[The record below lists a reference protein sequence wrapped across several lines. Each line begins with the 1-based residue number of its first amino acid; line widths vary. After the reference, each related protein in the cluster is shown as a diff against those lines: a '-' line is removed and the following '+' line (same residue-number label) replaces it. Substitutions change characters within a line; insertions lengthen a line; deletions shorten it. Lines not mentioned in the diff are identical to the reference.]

1 MSIYNKKI
9 PNVNDVVYI
18 TIEGFSE
25 SGTYCRLIEYDLTDG
40 FILNTELDKWSRDD
54 KRLTRVSD
62 QKKFR
67 EKQIYCATVLAIN
80 MKNINMKNINDNQNT
95 NDNTNNGVAS
105 IDLSYKKIPLNL
117 REKMVENF
125 GYVMKIKQLCDEF
138 VFFSKIPFDII
149 YDNTIRKI
157 NFNQSNAKEL
167 YYDILKNPEILIL
180 GLRKFEGDIYNQ
192 QCDDFFENLKSRIT
206 YTKMSIEQYF
216 ELLIYDTDAINKLKD
231 ILAYEPDADTNT
243 KVECVSSPRYKI
255 ISEGYTINECNSNIN
270 KCFEL
275 LKTKTEKYKAI
286 IKLQE
291 KNDEAGIIKQQ
302 DIYIK
307 SLNMY
312 QT

>member
-54 KRLTRVSD
+54 KKLTRVSD
-62 QKKFR
+62 QKKFK
-67 EKQIYCATVLAIN
+67 EKQIYCATVLAVN
-80 MKNINMKNINDNQNT
+80 MKNIKNSESSKYDEDLNDN
-95 NDNTNNGVAS
+95 DVNNGVAS

-138 VFFSKIPFDII
+138 VFFSKLPFDII

-157 NFNQSNAKEL
+157 NFNQLNAKEL
-167 YYDILKNPEILIL
+167 YYNILKNPEILISE
-180 GLRKFEGDIYNQ
+180 LRKFEDSIYNQ

-231 ILAYEPDADTNT
+231 ILTYESDPNT
-243 KVECVSSPRYKI
+243 KVECVSSPKYKI

-275 LKTKTEKYKAI
+275 LKIKTEKYKAI